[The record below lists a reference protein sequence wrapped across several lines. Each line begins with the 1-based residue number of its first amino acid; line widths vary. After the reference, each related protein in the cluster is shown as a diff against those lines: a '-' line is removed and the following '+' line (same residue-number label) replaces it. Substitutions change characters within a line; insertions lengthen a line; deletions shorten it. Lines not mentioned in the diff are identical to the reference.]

1 LTIPR
6 KGYARLDVS
15 QLANVPEMLKL
26 GQRFVCWREGIRK
39 GKLTKIPVTPRYGA
53 DAQSDNPMT
62 WGEFSEAVAFY
73 EAHRN
78 TLAGIGRMFH
88 PDDGIIGIDFDDCL
102 DDHGNVI
109 VSHVAATWLPRLN
122 SYTEISPSG
131 RGVKVWV
138 KAAHD
143 LGGKFGRTN
152 RKLGVEIYRERR
164 FFTITGRRMP

>member
-1 LTIPR
+1 MTAPG

-15 QLANVPEMLKL
+15 QLAKVPEMLK
-26 GQRFVCWREGIRK
+26 QDRRFVCWREAVRNGEA
-39 GKLTKIPVTPRYGA
+39 TKIPVDPRTGK
-53 DAQSDNPMT
+53 DAKSNNPAT
-62 WGEFSEAVAFY
+62 WGTWDEAVAY
-73 EAHRN
+73 YKAHPD

-88 PDDGIIGIDFDDCL
+88 SGDGIIGIDFDDCL
-102 DDHGNVI
+102 DEQGNVI
-109 VSHVAATWLPRLN
+109 PSHVAATWLPRLD

-138 KAAHD
+138 KANHD

-152 RKLGVEIYRERR
+152 HKLGVEIYRERR